1 MNSFRFRKILRLA
14 SVAVLAASS
23 SLFAEV
29 QTVARLRAGAAKVDI
44 TPAQSELTIATDSIR
59 DRLYVRAIYVEE
71 GTASA
76 VLVAVDS
83 GGIGDDVITDAINRS
98 SAATGCPAANY
109 VISATHTH
117 SGGQGPAMTRVI
129 TQAIVSAVNAA
140 KAKLAPAR
148 IGYGTA
154 ELDLNVN
161 RDLFNAKQ
169 EWRQGPNP
177 AGASDK
183 TLSVVTFVGEDDVPI
198 GVYMNYAMH
207 PINFYLSGVVSADFP
222 GDAARYVEELFDD
235 RTVALFTQ
243 GASGDQNP
251 RLGYTPPYSTNSFR
265 QGLPPSPLTIG
276 PPKPLPE
283 ANSQQGFNPATASA
297 GRPAVPAEHLEV
309 YHKVLKRV
317 SDYVTMLG
325 HMIGSTA
332 VRVMREDTR
341 YKESAAIWAGQETFT
356 VPGRTRLDLDNPAR
370 ENVFP
375 GYKDGPDVSIK
386 VGLLRIGDIHFVSVN
401 GEVYTNI
408 WLKLK
413 AAAPASQTVFVTLAN
428 GRANS
433 GYIYSDD
440 AYHHLSFQVIGSR
453 LQPGHAEGKIISTA
467 LQLME
472 RSR

>member
-1 MNSFRFRKILRLA
+1 MTTLLA
-14 SVAVLAASS
+14 LAW
-23 SLFAEV
+23 SLLLSTSLLA
-29 QTVARLRAGAAKVDI
+29 QTAAGSRLRAGAAKVDI
-44 TPAQSELTIATDSIR
+44 TPPQTELTIATDSIR

-71 GTASA
+71 GPTSA

-83 GGIGDDVITDAINRS
+83 GGIGDDVITAAVNQS
-98 SAATGCPAANY
+98 SAATGCPADNY

-117 SGGQGPAMTRVI
+117 SGGQGPAASRAI
-129 TQAIVSAVNAA
+129 TAAIVNAVNAA

-148 IGYGTA
+148 VGYGTA
-154 ELDLNVN
+154 QLDLNVN

-198 GVYMNYAMH
+198 GVYMNYGMH

-222 GDAARYVEELFDD
+222 GDASRYVEELFDNK
-235 RTVALFTQ
+235 TIALFTQ

-251 RLGYTPPYSTNSFR
+251 RLGYTPPYSTNAFR
-265 QGLPPSPLTIG
+265 QGVAPAPLTIG

-283 ANSQQGFNPATASA
+283 GQRGFNPAAATA
-297 GRPAVPAEHLEV
+297 GRTAVPAELLES
-309 YHKVLKRV
+309 YQKAIKRV

-332 VRVMREDTR
+332 IRVMREETLYR
-341 YKESAAIWAGQETFT
+341 ESGAIWGGQETFV

-375 GYKDGPDVSIK
+375 GYKEGPDVSIK
-386 VGLLRIGDIHFVSVN
+386 VGLLRIGEIHFVSVN

-408 WLKLK
+408 WTKLK
-413 AAAPASQTVFVTLAN
+413 AVSPASKTVFVTLAN

-467 LQLME
+467 LELME
-472 RSR
+472 RSDQR